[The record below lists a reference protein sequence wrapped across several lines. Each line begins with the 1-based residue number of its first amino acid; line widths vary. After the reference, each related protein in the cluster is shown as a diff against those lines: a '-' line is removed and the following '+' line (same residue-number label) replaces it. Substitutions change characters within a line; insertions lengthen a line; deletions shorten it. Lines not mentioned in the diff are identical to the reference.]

1 MLFTIRSLK
10 FIKYCS
16 LILPFSMFYLNGK
29 NIMIRSMSTAKK
41 LYYGRSFLQFSTSNN
56 NGNNYERENFHLFIG
71 NLPFSFTM
79 AELCS
84 LAKDRGINDF
94 VEARI
99 VVDKRSGR
107 SRGFGYLDFD
117 NLPNLNSAFKQ
128 LDGVAIEGRNL
139 KVDISDGTDG
149 PNRGRRKAT
158 TSKEFSAFFGN
169 LHFSIS
175 NPDLESIVRS
185 KIGEDRP
192 VKARLVEVNGRSRG
206 YGHMDFGSE
215 DDMKAAIDAF
225 DKVEILGRVLDVEVA
240 KGSRSSNI
248 NGDENSNEFE
258 DADDDEP
265 AAPSRSTLLDPRR
278 QGNSGRADTQW
289 YGNERRDRPVGGNSP
304 GERDRSP
311 MRSGGG
317 NSRSNSDSTPSPF
330 SREPSRS
337 SPRSSRGPAAA
348 AGGGGGGRRGEGD
361 RQSRK
366 W

>member
-1 MLFTIRSLK
+1 MT
-10 FIKYCS
+10 
-16 LILPFSMFYLNGK
+16 
-29 NIMIRSMSTAKK
+29 
-41 LYYGRSFLQFSTSNN
+41 
-56 NGNNYERENFHLFIG
+56 
-71 NLPFSFTM
+71 
-79 AELCS
+79 ELHS

-99 VVDKRSGR
+99 VMDKRSGR

-117 NLPNLNSAFKQ
+117 NLPNLHSALKQ

-215 DDMKAAIDAF
+215 DDLKAAIDAF
-225 DKVEILGRVLDVEVA
+225 DKVEILGRVLDVQVS
-240 KGSRSSNI
+240 KGSRGSSNS
-248 NGDENSNEFE
+248 NNDRDENNEFE
-258 DADDDEP
+258 DEEDDEP
-265 AAPSRSTLLDPRR
+265 ITVPSRSTLFDPRR
-278 QGNSGRADTQW
+278 QGNSGRIDAQW
-289 YGNERRDRPVGGNSP
+289 HGNDKRDMPLGRSDR
-304 GERDRSP
+304 ERSP

-317 NSRSNSDSTPSPF
+317 NSRSSSDSRQSSPYNREA
-330 SREPSRS
+330 SRI
-337 SPRSSRGPAAA
+337 SPRSSRGP
-348 AGGGGGGRRGEGD
+348 GEGREGGRRDVVD
-361 RQSRK
+361 RQGRK